1 MEGIK
6 LLLAE
11 DDYNLGYLLKESL
24 TLKGFSV
31 SLFKNGEEAWKAFN
45 EIDFDIAILDV
56 MMPGMDGFNLASQIR
71 LTNKSIP
78 IIFLTARNQ
87 EQDKIKGFEI
97 GADDYI
103 TKPFSANEL
112 YYRIHAILK
121 RTIGVVSNDAQI
133 DSALNSIKF
142 GEFEFDYINRCVI
155 INGIKRKLS
164 TKENELIRVFAE
176 NPNKVI
182 ARSHILN
189 QVWGNDDYFSSK
201 SMDVYLTKI
210 RKLFREQSNVELQN
224 IHGTGFKLIVN
235 K

>member
-24 TLKGFSV
+24 SVKGFNV
-31 SLFKNGEEAWKAFN
+31 SLFKNGEEAWKAFSS
-45 EIDFDIAILDV
+45 ETFDIAILDV

-71 LTNKSIP
+71 LTNKNIP

-112 YYRIHAILK
+112 FYRIQAILK
-121 RTIGVVSNDAQI
+121 RSKGI
-133 DSALNSIKF
+133 DLKEGSPEITTNSIKF
-142 GEFEFDYINRCVI
+142 GEFEFDYTNRFVI
-155 INGIKRKLS
+155 INGVKRKLS

-176 NPNKVI
+176 NPNKII

-210 RKLFREQSNVELQN
+210 RKLFREQSNIELQN
-224 IHGTGFKLIVN
+224 IHGTGFKMIVN